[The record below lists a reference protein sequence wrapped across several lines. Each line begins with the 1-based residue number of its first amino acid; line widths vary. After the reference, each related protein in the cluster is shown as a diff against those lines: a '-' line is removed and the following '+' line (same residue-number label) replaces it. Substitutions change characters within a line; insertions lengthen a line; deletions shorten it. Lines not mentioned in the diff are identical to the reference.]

1 MQRPESDM
9 QLLLILR
16 HLRNIKT
23 QLTQLDEKMDTLEKK
38 VVMLGAANS
47 QAYSQTK
54 EVISELASNQKA
66 IEMDLSDAM
75 GTIREETWRG

>member
-23 QLTQLDEKMDTLEKK
+23 QLTQLDEKMETLEKK
-38 VVMLGAANS
+38 VVMLGSANS
-47 QAYSQTK
+47 QAYHQTK

-75 GTIREETWRG
+75 GTIREESWRG